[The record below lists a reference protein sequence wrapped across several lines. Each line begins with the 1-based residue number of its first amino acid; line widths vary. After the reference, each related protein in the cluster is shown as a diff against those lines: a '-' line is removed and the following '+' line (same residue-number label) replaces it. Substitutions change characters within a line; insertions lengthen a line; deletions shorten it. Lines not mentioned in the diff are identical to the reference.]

1 MGKIAFVFSGQG
13 AQYTGMGK
21 ELNDSYSEAAEI
33 FEMVDNIRPGT
44 SEQCFLGEKEILNAT
59 VNTQPCVFTVD
70 LACAYALYANGI
82 KPEGIA
88 GFSLGEI
95 AALTFGGVIDKEEGI
110 RFVIERANLMD
121 DASKSIDGSMSA
133 IMRMTPEEVTRM
145 ATIKGVYAVNY
156 NSQQQTVV
164 AGEKSLMKEFMVE
177 VKSNKGI
184 AIPLAVSGAFHTP
197 YMLSA
202 TEGMKEILKSLKIS
216 KANMDIY
223 SNITAKPY
231 PNKRDEIV
239 KLIANQASSP
249 VKWQETI
256 ENMVKDGFDE
266 FYEVG
271 PGKTLTGLIKKI
283 APEVKTFNIEKK
295 EDIENV
301 KR

>member
-95 AALTFGGVIDKEEGI
+95 AALTFGGVIDKEDGI